1 MNANDPYAW
10 PSAPAQGPQQQPGG
24 YPPPA
29 PLPGYGAPV
38 PIGYAPAGYS
48 YVPLGWRTPVASAAV
63 VLTGVFAVVAGLV
76 QQGDLHPESTDPG
89 DLALALG
96 VLLSSL
102 AYLGSFVLAIVFFSI
117 WIHRA
122 CANAWAFG
130 QSPMSTTP
138 GWAVGWFFV
147 PFANLVKPF
156 RAMKEIWFG
165 SDPSGSVA
173 ITPGLVGGWWGTWI
187 VSGIVWRISSK
198 IEGSHLEVVAGL
210 LTAISAVLAV
220 LVMTRVAAN
229 QRRLA
234 GGAQ

>member
-10 PSAPAQGPQQQPGG
+10 PSPQAPAS
-24 YPPPA
+24 
-29 PLPGYGAPV
+29 PGYGAPV
-38 PIGYAPAGYS
+38 AWAPAGYS

-63 VLTGVFAVVAGLV
+63 VLTGVFAVAFGLV
-76 QQGDLHPESTDPG
+76 QQGDVQPASTDPG
-89 DLALALG
+89 NLALAVG
-96 VLLSSL
+96 MLLSSL
-102 AYLGSFVLAIVFFSI
+102 AYLGSFLLAIVFFSI

-165 SDPSGSVA
+165 SDPSAAG
-173 ITPGLVGGWWGTWI
+173 ITPGVIGAWWATWI
-187 VSGIVWRISSK
+187 VSGIVWRVSSK
-198 IEGSHLEVVAGL
+198 IDGSHLEVVAGL
-210 LTAISAVLAV
+210 LTALSAVLVA
-220 LVMTRVAAN
+220 LVMHRIAAN

-234 GGAQ
+234 GGA